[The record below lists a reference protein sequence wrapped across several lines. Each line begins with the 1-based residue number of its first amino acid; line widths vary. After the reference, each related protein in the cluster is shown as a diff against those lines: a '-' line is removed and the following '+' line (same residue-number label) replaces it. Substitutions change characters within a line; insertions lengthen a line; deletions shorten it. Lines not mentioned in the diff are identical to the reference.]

1 LKRLSLFFVISLFRV
16 FVIVFTSMARH
27 VVGTIADFPEQHGV
41 RVLVAQRALAIFRI
55 GADLFAVDDSCPHRR
70 FPLNDGVVSGQTVQC
85 RTHGSCFNLA
95 TGALER
101 GPARVGVNAYAVFV
115 VGDQVEVEIP

>member
-1 LKRLSLFFVISLFRV
+1 M
-16 FVIVFTSMARH
+16 TRH

-41 RVLVAQRALAIFRI
+41 RVLVAGRALAVFRI
-55 GADLFAVDDSCPHRR
+55 GTELFAVDDSCPHRR
-70 FPLNDGVVSGQTVQC
+70 FPLNDGVVSGLTVQC

-101 GPARVGVNAYAVFV
+101 GPSRVGVHAYKVVV
-115 VGDQVEVEIP
+115 VGEQVEVEV

>member
-1 LKRLSLFFVISLFRV
+1 
-16 FVIVFTSMARH
+16 MARH

-41 RVLVAQRALAIFRI
+41 RVAVGGRALAIFRI
-55 GADLFAVDDSCPHRR
+55 GDEFFAVDDSCPHRR
-70 FPLNDGVVSGQTVQC
+70 FPLNDGIVRGQSVQC

-101 GPARVGVNAYAVFV
+101 GPARTGVRAYAVSV
-115 VGDQVEVEIP
+115 VADRVEVDLP

>member
-1 LKRLSLFFVISLFRV
+1 
-16 FVIVFTSMARH
+16 MARH

-41 RVLVAQRALAIFRI
+41 RVVVADRALAVFRI
-55 GADLFAVDDSCPHRR
+55 GTELFAIDDSCPHRR
-70 FPLNDGVVSGQTVQC
+70 FPLNDGIVRGLSVQC

-101 GPARVGVNAYAVFV
+101 GPSRTGVTAYPVSV
-115 VGDQVEVEIP
+115 VGDRVEVEIA